1 MADRVRVMSRGR
13 AEQVAAPSVLYAQP
27 STAFVAEFVGVSSRV
42 PVRKTANGVE
52 LFGRVAKVRGDV
64 EAGRSEE
71 LDALLRP
78 EDVVAEVSTNG
89 LGVVNHRSFLGA
101 MTRLGIGIGGVTVK
115 VDLRSG
121 DAADLELGARV
132 DLSLSARDVLVSERR
147 QVS

>member
-1 MADRVRVMSRGR
+1 
-13 AEQVAAPSVLYAQP
+13 
-27 STAFVAEFVGVSSRV
+27 
-42 PVRKTANGVE
+42 
-52 LFGRVAKVRGDV
+52 
-64 EAGRSEE
+64 
-71 LDALLRP
+71 
-78 EDVVAEVSTNG
+78 VAEVSTNG